1 MLAGRSRSKLPRD
14 CKEISSRIQGN
25 LSDNSDSEFEEESL
39 VSNKP
44 SKTIARKQNVQ
55 INKLAILR
63 ELNLKHQYEER
74 IKYCDRETLKIDEK
88 GGSKDESKK
97 YVKVLVNAGMFEVL
111 KKGLVKELEKMF
123 NVKINENKQAK
134 VDVYG
139 KDEAEI
145 KYHIY
150 FIFSLDSNVYK
161 AKLDVYNTTC
171 SIGIDSIGTGSE
183 NTRLGGMTIAE
194 YIFHTFLKNI
204 A

>member
-1 MLAGRSRSKLPRD
+1 
-14 CKEISSRIQGN
+14 
-25 LSDNSDSEFEEESL
+25 
-39 VSNKP
+39 
-44 SKTIARKQNVQ
+44 
-55 INKLAILR
+55 
-63 ELNLKHQYEER
+63 
-74 IKYCDRETLKIDEK
+74 
-88 GGSKDESKK
+88 
-97 YVKVLVNAGMFEVL
+97 MFEVL

-150 FIFSLDSNVYK
+150 FIFSLDSNVYE

-194 YIFHTFLKNI
+194 YFFHTFLKNVAEGLKLKFDI
-204 A
+204 AFINSYCREMASLALMNLMKKV